1 MGDRAAR
8 GDAGHGVVQGGHGV
22 IARHG
27 PGGVD
32 VYASGSMQVGERL
45 RGREVEVSVRPIGL
59 GQEGPKTP
67 KITRLEEF
75 KYENEIKNKK

>member
-1 MGDRAAR
+1 M
-8 GDAGHGVVQGGHGV
+8 
-22 IARHG
+22 
-27 PGGVD
+27 
-32 VYASGSMQVGERL
+32 YASGSMQVGERL